1 MKQDISRLVE
11 TALHSMHQQ
20 GLLPQEAMTT
30 SVHIERTRDKKFGD
44 FACNIALLLAKS
56 LQRSPHELANDIIQH
71 LPTHPHIS
79 QVDIAGPG
87 FINFFVKTEGF
98 LTVIAEV
105 LKQKEQ
111 YGNSHLG
118 KNESVYLEFVSAN
131 PTGPLHVGHGRG
143 AAYGDTLGNLLASQG
158 YAVHREYYVNDA
170 GRQMAILALSV
181 WLRYLELCGEPF
193 VFPQNAYKG
202 DYVIAIA
209 EKLKAIKQNTLQHAA
224 STWWHNITPD
234 EGEPNGDK
242 DKHVDDL
249 IIAMKECLG
258 ETNYDI
264 IFNLALND
272 VLDDIRDDLAGFG
285 VHFDEWF
292 SEKQLMQQGLL
303 QQGVDRLKALGH
315 TYEKE
320 GNLWFKATDFGDEKD
335 RVLVRKNGQPTYF
348 ASDVAYHALKFQ
360 KASRIIDILG
370 ADHHG
375 YAPRLNA
382 MLTALGLDCQRLSV
396 QFIQFAVLYRGKE
409 RVQMSTRSGS
419 FITLRSLREEV
430 GRDAA
435 RFFYVSRRHE
445 QHMDF
450 DLDLAKSKTNDNPV
464 YYIQYAHARICSVFR
479 QLHAQNLVY
488 NENNG
493 LAHLDVLNH
502 EDEKALCDSLNRY
515 PALLEQAALQY
526 EPHLIAHF
534 LRELATQFHTY
545 YNAHQFL
552 VADTT
557 LRDARLCLITAVRYV
572 LRHGLTLLGVSCPE
586 VM

>member
-1 MKQDISRLVE
+1 MKQEISQLIE
-11 TALHSMHQQ
+11 TALHDMH
-20 GLLPQEAMTT
+20 LPAAMTT
-30 SVHIERTRDKKFGD
+30 SIQVERTRDKKFGD
-44 FACNIALLLAKS
+44 FACNIALLLAKP
-56 LQRSPHELANDIIQH
+56 LQKSPRELASDIIRH
-71 LPTHPHIS
+71 LPKHPYISHI
-79 QVDIAGPG
+79 DIAGPG

-98 LTVIAEV
+98 LAVIATV
-105 LKQKEQ
+105 LTQKEL

-118 KNESVYLEFVSAN
+118 QNESVYLEFVSAN

-143 AAYGDTLGNLLASQG
+143 AAYGDTLGNLLTSQG

-181 WLRYLELCGEPF
+181 WLRYLELCGEPLL
-193 VFPQNAYKG
+193 FPQNAYKG

-209 EKLKAIKQNTLQHAA
+209 QKLKELKQNTLQHAT
-224 STWWHNITPD
+224 SSWWHNITPD
-234 EGEPNGDK
+234 EGETGGDK

-249 IIAMKECLG
+249 IVAMKHCLN
-258 ETNYDI
+258 ETDYDI
-264 IFNLALND
+264 VFNLALND
-272 VLDDIRDDLAGFG
+272 VLDDIKDDLAGFG
-285 VHFDEWF
+285 VHFDAWF

-303 QQGVDRLKALGH
+303 EQGVARLKALGH
-315 TYEKE
+315 TYEKD

-348 ASDVAYHALKFQ
+348 ASDVAYHTLKLQ
-360 KASRIIDILG
+360 KAARIIDILG

-375 YAPRLNA
+375 YTPRITA
-382 MLTALGLDCQRLSV
+382 MLTALGLDCTRLSV

-479 QLHAQNLVY
+479 QLHAQDLTY
-488 NENNG
+488 DESDG
-493 LAHLDVLNH
+493 LTHLDLLSH
-502 EDEKALCDSLNRY
+502 DDEKALCDCLNRY
-515 PALLEQAALQY
+515 PAILEQAALQY
-526 EPHLIAHF
+526 EAHLIAHF
-534 LRELATQFHTY
+534 LRELATHFHTY

-552 VADTT
+552 VADKA
-557 LRDARLCLITAVRYV
+557 LRNARLCLITAVRYV
-572 LRHGLTLLGVSCPE
+572 LRHGLNLLGVSYPE